1 MSWLSNLWDGMS
13 PCMTPGVDRCV
24 VLWDA
29 WAVIVAA
36 LAIGATLFLGYMTLR
51 LGQEANKAAAAAAEA
66 SMAAVQI
73 ASEDR
78 EARMHDAEDRRTML
92 LVWIAGEVSG
102 ARTVLGK
109 QLSDHSEETKS
120 KFLRDAKYRRLI
132 TNLINSLNFP
142 NATGMA
148 SSLHAI
154 GHPVAAQFARARA
167 MITMMQEA
175 YALGDIPD
183 SEAEV
188 AWKIL
193 TEGVSLVIPD
203 LSAVHNAC
211 VAAAVK
217 AGIKEVKVD

>member
-1 MSWLSNLWDGMS
+1 MMKGISQCWPLSNTCHVW
-13 PCMTPGVDRCV
+13 
-24 VLWDA
+24 WDA
-29 WAVIVAA
+29 WAVLVAVV
-36 LAIGATLFLGYMTLR
+36 AIGATLFLGYMTLR
-51 LGQEANKAAAAAAEA
+51 LGREANKAAAAAAKA
-66 SMAAVQI
+66 SVAAVQI

-78 EARMHDAEDRRTML
+78 EARTHDAEDRRTML

-102 ARTVLGK
+102 ARTTLRK

-120 KFLRDAKYRRLI
+120 KFLKDAEYRRFI
-132 TNLINSLNFP
+132 TEMINSLNFP

-183 SEAEV
+183 SGAEA

-193 TEGVSLVIPD
+193 TKGVPLVIPD

-211 VAAAVK
+211 VEAAVK
-217 AGIKEVKVD
+217 AGIK